1 MTFEKWDLKAI
12 FHFTKSF
19 LTRNILSPSRHISVA
34 GTLLRP
40 PRHSL
45 FFWFPFSK
53 SGTKGCS
60 PSRKKSA
67 DTVQTDRYICMYI
80 SFIHTQMRIHTFLK
94 FYHLSKKMF
103 RMSWHELEKFW
114 KLSGCANIIFLREL
128 LVTLHIY
135 ICKKY

>member
-19 LTRNILSPSRHISVA
+19 FDKKHTKPLQAYICGRDS
-34 GTLLRP
+34 LRP

-53 SGTKGCS
+53 FGTKGCS
-60 PSRKKSA
+60 PSRKKS
-67 DTVQTDRYICMYI
+67 DKFLQKDRNRYICMYI
-80 SFIHTQMRIHTFLK
+80 SFTHTQMHIHTFLK
-94 FYHLSKKMF
+94 FYHLSKEMF

-135 ICKKY
+135 M